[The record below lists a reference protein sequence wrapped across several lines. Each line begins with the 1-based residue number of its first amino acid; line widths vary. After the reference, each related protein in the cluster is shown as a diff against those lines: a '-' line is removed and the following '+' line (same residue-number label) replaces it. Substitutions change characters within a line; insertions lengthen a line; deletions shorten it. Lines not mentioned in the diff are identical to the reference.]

1 MAPVYLKTAYKDDP
15 YFERAKVI
23 FSVDGSEEEG
33 VIGDDLIKKLEFDK
47 ITGDML
53 APLQGEVTPD
63 ALRRMAIHYSDGV
76 ILGQEKVS
84 PALIEYLRSEPDHK
98 VLEYPGPAA
107 EHPEAYVDFYRSLT
121 E

>member
-23 FSVDGSEEEG
+23 FSVDGNEEEG
-33 VIGDDLIKKLEFDK
+33 LIGDDLIKKLEFDK

-84 PALIEYLRSEPDHK
+84 PELIKYLHSEPDHK

-107 EHPEAYVDFYRSLT
+107 DHAEAYVDFYRSLT